1 MRAPTEVRQCPSPW
15 PGMPEGE
22 PDMQPMLPHPLP
34 ASGANS
40 RGAFDAS
47 YFARFYPASWFHAAG
62 DKPAVNRALSSLLRK
77 LCRRNRLGGHRLSLV
92 HFGCGEG
99 FLARACQRWSTNVG
113 CDIAQFA
120 AGRAIANG
128 VPSACASIE
137 AGCLRPGAFDAATAI
152 DVLEHLVDP
161 RIGLRTLRDALRAGG
176 LALVT
181 VPNLASLSRKLKG
194 CQWSAYRDR
203 THRCLVAPGTWR
215 EWFEAAGF
223 EVVRV
228 GTDALWDPPYFHG
241 WLRPLERLAILS
253 AANLLALVR
262 PQLPWSLGDNLVVT
276 LRKPVWEA

>member
-1 MRAPTEVRQCPSPW
+1 MSEV
-15 PGMPEGE
+15 E
-22 PDMQPMLPHPLP
+22 PAMQPMLRHPLP
-34 ASGANS
+34 ASGAS
-40 RGAFDAS
+40 PREVYDAS

-62 DKPAVNRALSSLLRK
+62 DKPAVNYALSSMLRR
-77 LCRRNRLGGHRLSLV
+77 LCVKYRRGRHRPVLV

-99 FLARACQRWSTNVG
+99 FLARACRRWSTNVG

-120 AGRAIANG
+120 AGRATGNG
-128 VPSACASIE
+128 VPSVCASLE
-137 AGCLRPGAFDAATAI
+137 AGCFRPGAFDAATAI
-152 DVLEHLVDP
+152 DVLEHLIDP
-161 RIGLRTLRDALRAGG
+161 RTGLRTLWDALRPGG

-194 CQWSAYRDR
+194 CDWSAYRDR

-215 EWFEAAGF
+215 GWFEAAGF

-228 GTDALWDPPYFHG
+228 GTDALWDPPYFDR

-262 PQLPWSLGDNLVVT
+262 LQLPWSLGDNLVVT
-276 LRKPVWEA
+276 LRKPA